1 MVSYSFADTEGYDG
15 GSPCPL
21 PDFPRQFAA
30 GGFVLDITRNIN
42 GKLLRCGYTTGS
54 CAAGAAKA
62 AAEMLLT
69 GRRVDSVA
77 LDTPKGICL
86 TLDILEQKMD
96 GAWASCAVRKD
107 SGDDPD
113 VTAGILVFARAE
125 KIPSGITIDGGEG
138 VGRVTRPGLDQP
150 VGAAAINSTPQ
161 RMITENVAQVCRE
174 AGYDGGIA
182 ITVSIPAGRELASRT
197 FNPRMGIEGGISV
210 LGTSGIVEPMSNQA
224 LVDTIALELRQR
236 AARGVHRLLLTPGNY
251 GQDFAAAKLHLNVGE
266 CVSCSNFIGDA
277 INAAVECGF
286 TEVLLV
292 GHIGKLVKLGIG
304 QTNTHSSAGDGRM
317 ETLTA
322 CALLCGA
329 DLDTLQRVVDCVTTD
344 AALEI
349 LQEKGLKDAVCT
361 LLGKRIQAT
370 LERRVPPGIE
380 IGYVL
385 FTNRED
391 LGGLLHQSDNA
402 ERLMENW
409 RRNV

>member
-1 MVSYSFADTEGYDG
+1 MTAGHHALCLISP
-15 GSPCPL
+15 GSSL
-21 PDFPRQFAA
+21 P
-30 GGFVLDITRNIN
+30 GVFVLDITRNIN

-62 AAEMLLT
+62 AVKMLLT
-69 GRRVDSVA
+69 GGRVDSVA
-77 LDTPKGICL
+77 LDTPKGIRL
-86 TLDILEQKMD
+86 TLDILEQEWD
-96 GAWASCAVRKD
+96 SASASCAVRKD

-125 KIPSGITIDGGEG
+125 KTASGITIDGGEG

-150 VGAAAINSTPQ
+150 VGAAAINSTPR
-161 RMITENVAQVCRE
+161 RMITENVAQICRE

-182 ITVSIPAGRELASRT
+182 VTVSIPMGRELASRT

-224 LVDTIALELRQR
+224 LVDTIALELRQL

-286 TEVLLV
+286 KEILLV

-329 DLDTLQRVVDCVTTD
+329 DLDTLHRVVDSVTTD

-349 LQEKGLKDAVCT
+349 LQEAGLKDAVCA
-361 LLGKRIQAT
+361 LLGQRIQAT
-370 LERRVPPGIE
+370 LERRVPPGVE
-380 IGYVL
+380 MGYVL

-391 LGGLLHQSDNA
+391 LGGLLHKSENA

-409 RRNV
+409 RKQV